1 MAKRLPTDSTQS
13 ELWRPSPGRL
23 FAFALFHR
31 GRWWRLA
38 LTTASFIVHEFCEAA
53 VPIMIG
59 ITIDVA
65 LVPGNQLMLLI
76 CLAVLGV
83 IFLALSCSY
92 QRGALAMVR
101 VYGGGEHDLRQ
112 SVLRRLLHPRGL
124 AQRKSAGEALSLV
137 TSDAYRVAGVSW
149 SIAEQGSVLAAV
161 ATSVTTLLLI
171 SVPLG
176 LGVLVAS
183 VIVVV
188 GMHRLSMPLEARGL
202 AEQRAAARASE
213 VAADAMAGLRVLVGM
228 GAQREA
234 SRRYRLASAESK
246 QGAVRAA
253 QTLAAYSALSL
264 LLSGL
269 LLAAVAAAGGALTLT
284 GAITIGQLITVLG
297 LAQYLQGAL
306 AYAGTFASSWS
317 HKRASAQ
324 RLHELHAQ
332 AELLPSAQAKS
343 PESGGS
349 KAGAQ
354 SGQTDRELPTPA
366 GQPAPA
372 IVLRGDSATLT
383 VYPGELLGIVAGSP
397 ARARAF
403 SDRLGYRVPLLAGE
417 LTVLGSDALELGP
430 ENLRAAVAAQ
440 PHHGTVFSGSLGEN
454 LAPPGVKISEAVLER
469 AALDDVVEQV
479 GGLDAQVGEGG
490 LRLSGG
496 QRQRLLLGRALHSTA
511 PILVLDEPTTA
522 IDSAT
527 ERRIAE
533 GLRTLGRTTVLV
545 TDSPVL
551 LGVCDRVLA
560 LDGEEGAL

>member
-1 MAKRLPTDSTQS
+1 MARQFPAAQTSHERSPQ
-13 ELWRPSPGRL
+13 SPGRL

-38 LTTASFIVHEFCEAA
+38 LSTASFIIHEFCEAA

-59 ITIDVA
+59 ITIDLA
-65 LVPGNQLMLLI
+65 LVPGNQLMLLV
-76 CLAVLGV
+76 CLAVLAV
-83 IFLALSCSY
+83 IFLALSWSY

-101 VYGGGEHDLRQ
+101 VYGGAEHDLRQ
-112 SVLRRLLHPRGL
+112 SVLRRLLNPRGL
-124 AQRKSAGEALSLV
+124 SERKSAGEALSLV

-161 ATSVTTLLLI
+161 ATSVTALLLI

-176 LGVLVAS
+176 LGVLLGS
-183 VIVVV
+183 VIVVA

-202 AEQRAAARASE
+202 AEQRSAARASE
-213 VAADAMAGLRVLVGM
+213 VAADAMAGLRVLLGM

-234 SRRYRLASAESK
+234 ARRYRLASAESK

-269 LLAAVAAAGGALTLT
+269 LLAAIAVAGGVLTLN
-284 GAITIGQLITVLG
+284 GAISIGQLITVLG

-317 HKRASAQ
+317 HKRASAR
-324 RLHELHAQ
+324 RLHTFHAQ
-332 AELLPSAQAKS
+332 PELLPLARTGQA
-343 PESGGS
+343 ESERTKTVIDELTADQEFPS
-349 KAGAQ
+349 DQ
-354 SGQTDRELPTPA
+354 SV
-366 GQPAPA
+366 PA
-372 IVLRGDSATLT
+372 IVLHSDSATFT
-383 VYPGELLGIVAGSP
+383 VYPGELVGVVAGSP

-403 SDRLGYRVPLLAGE
+403 SERLGYRVPLAAGE
-417 LTVLGSDALELGP
+417 LTVLGADALDLGP
-430 ENLRAAVAAQ
+430 ENLRAAVTAQ
-440 PHHGTVFSGSLGEN
+440 PHHGTVFSGSLNEN
-454 LAPPGVKISEAVLER
+454 LVPPGISINTEMLER
-469 AALDDVVEQV
+469 AALDDVIEQV
-479 GGLDAQVGEGG
+479 GGLDAQVGEAG

-496 QRQRLLLGRALHSTA
+496 QRQRLLLARALHSTA
-511 PILVLDEPTTA
+511 PVLVLDEPTTA

-551 LGVCDRVLA
+551 LRVCHRVVTLS
-560 LDGEEGAL
+560 GEEEAR